1 MKKDENL
8 IEELL
13 ILEMLE
19 EMLKESIA
27 EGGEQ

>member
-27 EGGEQ
+27 EGGKQ